1 MIILH
6 FLEKAKTLS
15 WDFLSMTQ
23 FKKQMTLHRN
33 HRKAE
38 VANFW
43 SLVPRVLVL
52 ACKSTLFPSVP
63 SMEILVPTPVA
74 DARQTVKLFFLPSFS
89 AACCK

>member
-33 HRKAE
+33 HCKAK
-38 VANFW
+38 VANVW

-52 ACKSTLFPSVP
+52 ACEPTLWLPAWKCMFQLQWQ
-63 SMEILVPTPVA
+63 MQDRL
-74 DARQTVKLFFLPSFS
+74 KLFLLPSFS